1 MITTSI
7 GRPEDGDADDAVSG
21 LLAARR
27 RRRDTAAREEVAV
40 LRARTRGLAWSDIA
54 KLLGEKRRT
63 VRSRYGG
70 SRLSR

>member
-7 GRPEDGDADDAVSG
+7 GHPEDGDPVSA

-27 RRRDTAAREEVAV
+27 RRHDTAAREEVAV
-40 LRARTRGLAWSDIA
+40 LRARTHGLAWSDIA
-54 KLLGEKRRT
+54 SLLGEKRRT
-63 VRSRYGG
+63 IRSRYGG